1 MPFSVFK
8 GLNLQAR
15 ILDSRS
21 DISFPLSDYN
31 KRSKLANAA
40 IDAAA
45 TQCNAQVVDPIPYLR
60 PNGRCMGSKNGVPL
74 YFDDNHLVDAGNE
87 QLDGL
92 FKDFFKT
99 I

>member
-1 MPFSVFK
+1 MR
-8 GLNLQAR
+8 N
-15 ILDSRS
+15 
-21 DISFPLSDYN
+21 
-31 KRSKLANAA
+31 KLALAA

-45 TQCNAQVVDPIPYLR
+45 SQCNARVIDPVPYLC